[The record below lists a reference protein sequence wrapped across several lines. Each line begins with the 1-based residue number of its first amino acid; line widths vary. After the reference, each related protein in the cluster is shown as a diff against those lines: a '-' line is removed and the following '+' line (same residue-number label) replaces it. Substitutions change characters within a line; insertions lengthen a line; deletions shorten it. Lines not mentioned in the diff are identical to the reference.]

1 MISQKLLQ
9 DSMRAKSLS
18 NDNYFF
24 PYNQPVM
31 IISSGTTNQ
40 IPYFQVQKFVI
51 KMCKEI
57 KSAMV
62 INTAFTYKIFI
73 DIPCLFFL
81 DKQQLWI

>member
-1 MISQKLLQ
+1 
-9 DSMRAKSLS
+9 
-18 NDNYFF
+18 
-24 PYNQPVM
+24 M

-40 IPYFQVQKFVI
+40 IPYFQVQKIVI
-51 KMCKEI
+51 KICKEI

-62 INTAFTYKIFI
+62 INTALTHKIFI